1 VRGTSALHSV
11 GVPRRAVLGCE
22 PLTWVIDRTT
32 SCAGASRTIAVM
44 RRALVALSLT
54 FPACLSGFSE
64 IRVGRPDAAV
74 DAARVD
80 AVVPADAPGAASDAP
95 DVPPAPDVPSA
106 AMDAPDAAVLGDVA
120 PGTDAAGVLDAGG
133 QLADVV
139 DVAREDH
146 VDAGAP
152 TDGADVFDAQ
162 CPMPLCNG
170 VCVDTSSDRANCGRC
185 GVVCPGR
192 CQAGNCVRFVGVV
205 PVDPLDRFARSTDPR
220 TEWAT
225 MCNSLFPGSRVCRMA
240 DVRGLP
246 LHGEI
251 CAAAWPMRPTSSPS
265 RAVAALAEQPNPMA
279 TGDGR
284 TGYVCAECVS
294 GGAPLDAWG
303 GCFQP
308 HTIACCAP

>member
-1 VRGTSALHSV
+1 
-11 GVPRRAVLGCE
+11 
-22 PLTWVIDRTT
+22 
-32 SCAGASRTIAVM
+32 M

-54 FPACLSGFSE
+54 LPACLSGFSE

-80 AVVPADAPGAASDAP
+80 AVAPADAPGAPSDAP

-106 AMDAPDAAVLGDVA
+106 AMDAPDAAVLGDAA
-120 PGTDAAGVLDAGG
+120 PGIDAADVLDAGG

-162 CPMPLCNG
+162 CPTPLCNG
-170 VCVDTSSDRANCGRC
+170 VCVDTSSDRVNCGRC

-192 CQAGNCVRFVGVV
+192 CQAGSCVRFVGVV
-205 PVDPLDRFARSTDPR
+205 PVVPLDRYQSTVDPR
-220 TEWAT
+220 AEWET
-225 MCNSLFPGSRVCRMA
+225 LCRSLFPGSRVCRTA
-240 DVRGLP
+240 DVQGTA

-251 CAAAWPMRPTSSPS
+251 CTVVWPMRPISSPS
-265 RAVAALAEQPNPMA
+265 RAVAAVAEAPRPMA
-279 TGDGR
+279 TPDGR
-284 TGYVCAECVS
+284 TSYVCAECDFR
-294 GGAPLDAWG
+294 GPLDGWVG
-303 GCFQP
+303 GCFSP
-308 HTIACCAP
+308 HAIACCSP